1 MATTYIVTPQTSL
14 ETTADNTPARP
25 MDGADLLF
33 VDAGAYI
40 KANGAGS
47 FGVYVQTAATAAAP
61 TSLTINGEVYS
72 KQDAAIASAGPSHI
86 VIGAGGNVHSDLN
99 RAFSLKS
106 STVSLIGS
114 SIIENSGLVSGSDG
128 APVIAFSGDRS
139 TDSLVLTNTGTI
151 ENLVSVLHPD
161 TMSLW
166 SIYASLGDDVIT
178 NSGTIKGAIH
188 LSNGNDTY
196 HGEQGSVLF
205 GYIFLGEGQD
215 SAYGGAGTEVFLGG
229 FGDDLIDGGGGLDT
243 VAFDQAATVDLR
255 LTTAQNTGEGMDTLI
270 HIENLRG
277 SDGKDTLIGDE
288 GANRLEGRHGD
299 DTLTGNGGND
309 VLLPGA
315 GNNVVDGGAGIDTV
329 SYEDRTYGVIID
341 LSLAGPQAVGPNHTD
356 TLQNIENVIGGEA
369 GDLLKGDAGDNVL
382 TGGKGDD
389 TLDGRGGVNTAVF
402 SGKAADYSIQ
412 SLEGGGLFF
421 KVQDK
426 VSGRDGTDTLSNIR
440 FAQFAD
446 KTLTLYNS
454 PPDQLALSASSV
466 AENTPAG
473 TTVAMVSATDMD
485 GDAITYALTDPTGT
499 FKIDGTKL
507 VLLKALDYETGP
519 HAYELTLM
527 GVDSYGATSVRTVT
541 FAVTDVDDTP
551 APPPANGG
559 GSSGGG
565 GGGSSGGGGG
575 GGTPT
580 GPVALS
586 LRGTSRADRLT
597 GADGNDVIKGL
608 AGNDVLKG
616 LAGNDK
622 LYGGAGKDVLYG
634 GAGQDIF
641 VFDAKFNKKTN
652 LDKIAD
658 FNVKDDTLWLEN
670 SLFKANKSL
679 YAAIKKGSEA
689 KPAKMASKFF
699 TVGDKAKDAND
710 FFIYDKKTGV
720 LSYDADGSGSK
731 AAVEIATL
739 KKGLK
744 LTEKD
749 FFFV

>member
-1 MATTYIVTPQTSL
+1 M
-14 ETTADNTPARP
+14 
-25 MDGADLLF
+25 
-33 VDAGAYI
+33 
-40 KANGAGS
+40 
-47 FGVYVQTAATAAAP
+47 
-61 TSLTINGEVYS
+61 
-72 KQDAAIASAGPSHI
+72 
-86 VIGAGGNVHSDLN
+86 
-99 RAFSLKS
+99 
-106 STVSLIGS
+106 
-114 SIIENSGLVSGSDG
+114 
-128 APVIAFSGDRS
+128 
-139 TDSLVLTNTGTI
+139 LTNTGII
-151 ENLVSVLHPD
+151 ESRLAVDFPGNQD
-161 TMSLW
+161 YA
-166 SIYASLGDDVIT
+166 IYASLGDDVIT
-178 NSGTIKGAIH
+178 NSGTIKGIVD
-188 LSNGNDTY
+188 LTKGNDTY
-196 HGEQGSVLF
+196 HGELGSVLF
-205 GYIFLGEGQD
+205 GYISLGDGQD
-215 SAYGGAGTEVFLGG
+215 SAYGGAGTEVFYGG
-229 FGDDLIDGGGGLDT
+229 LGDDLIDGGGGLDT
-243 VAFDQAATVDLR
+243 VAFDHAATVDLR

-270 HIENLRG
+270 HIENLTG
-277 SDGKDTLIGDE
+277 SAGKDTFIGDD

-369 GDLLKGDAGDNVL
+369 GDLLKGDAGNNVL

-446 KTLTLYNS
+446 KTVVLSNTAPASLT
-454 PPDQLALSASSV
+454 LSASAV

-473 TTVAMVSATDMD
+473 TTVATVSATDAD

-499 FKIDGTKL
+499 FKLDGTKL
-507 VLLKALDYETGP
+507 VLLKAPDYETGP
-519 HAYELTLM
+519 HAYELTLTAT
-527 GVDSYGATSVRTVT
+527 DAYGLARSETVT
-541 FAVTDVDDTP
+541 VTVTDVADTP
-551 APPPANGG
+551 A
-559 GSSGGG
+559 GG
-565 GGGSSGGGGG
+565 GGGSSGGAGN
-575 GGTPT
+575 PS

-586 LRGTSRADRLT
+586 LRGTARVDRLT
-597 GADGNDVIKGL
+597 GADGH
-608 AGNDVLKG
+608 DVLKG
-616 LAGNDK
+616 LSGHDR

-658 FNVKDDTLWLEN
+658 FTVKDDTLWLEN

-749 FFFV
+749 FFFI